1 MHYKNYEEAIVQ
13 CYDIELIGWTYNK
26 FINPS
31 ELSTAIEP
39 LHKLLDVINNGN
51 CKFVKLMKEEQ
62 QKWLDTY
69 RAKVMAGE
77 GKLVMMLGL
86 SRRAR
91 ARP

>member
-13 CYDIELIGWTYNK
+13 RYDIELIGWTYNK

-39 LHKLLDVINNGN
+39 PHKLLDVINNGN